1 MEFTSLL
8 WNLIVNLGY
17 LYLSDGEINSTLD
30 IGGIYTDSIFLKSNQ
45 TTSVETGKI
54 NTSLKFKDNFGGLVL
69 LSDWFRAKFYHTR
82 HNNPASFFIN
92 GIAVTMFTEQSQS
105 TLDKFEMEVIFG
117 ESGFLHFLGKE
128 QFFSSFYER
137 NINSLIQHQNAPNSI
152 MFGTDTK
159 WSEIDK
165 NGIHLGFSPST
176 GMSYGIGLSQE
187 KFEWIAHDMGDN
199 TKASRQKKISG

>member
-1 MEFTSLL
+1 MED
-8 WNLIVNLGY
+8 W
-17 LYLSDGEINSTLD
+17 
-30 IGGIYTDSIFLKSNQ
+30 
-45 TTSVETGKI
+45 
-54 NTSLKFKDNFGGLVL
+54 
-69 LSDWFRAKFYHTR
+69 LSDWFRAEFYHILR
-82 HNNPASFFIN
+82 NNPARISII
-92 GIAVTMFTEQSQS
+92 GIEVTMFTEQSQS

-165 NGIHLGFSPST
+165 NGIHLGLSPCT
-176 GMSYGIGLSQE
+176 GMSYGVGLSQE
-187 KFEWIAHDMGDN
+187 
-199 TKASRQKKISG
+199 

>member
-1 MEFTSLL
+1 MSHFSRRCARP
-8 WNLIVNLGY
+8 Y
-17 LYLSDGEINSTLD
+17 
-30 IGGIYTDSIFLKSNQ
+30 GGPLRRRSPQALR
-45 TTSVETGKI
+45 KI
-54 NTSLKFKDNFGGLVL
+54 NPILKFKDNFGGLAL
-69 LSDWFRAKFYHTR
+69 LSDWFRAEFYHIPR
-82 HNNPASFFIN
+82 NNPASFPTN

-117 ESGFLHFLGKE
+117 ALGFLHFPGTEL
-128 QFFSSFYER
+128 FFPGFYER
-137 NINSLIQHQNAPNSI
+137 NINSLIRHQSAPNSI

-199 TKASRQKKISG
+199 IKASRQKKISGQVASLVISYNW